1 MDMGDKVRVGLVYGG
16 RSGEHEVSL
25 QTAFSVLQAFDYD
38 KYEIQ
43 PFYITKQGIWHA
55 GPALSAPPEH
65 IGLIRYDEADG
76 SASEQLLLPVFER
89 MAAPPKAPA
98 AAAKAVQKAAPS
110 ASSGGSGGKRL
121 DVVFPLLHGTY
132 GEDGTIQ
139 GLLEMAGIP
148 YVGAGVLASA
158 VGMDKVM
165 MKRVFAHEGLPQC
178 VFRHFTRA
186 QWDKDAQY
194 FIMEIEVSL
203 GYPCFVKPANLG
215 SSVGISKAYNREQ
228 LIQAVEYAFRYD
240 RKVLVEEFVNAREL
254 EVSVLGNDEPRA
266 SVVGEIVSSNDF
278 YDYNAKYIDGK
289 SVMKIPADI
298 PEETAEQIREM
309 ALRAY
314 QAIDGSGLARV
325 DFFLRKEDG
334 RIFLNEVNTMP
345 GFTPFSMYP
354 LLWKESG
361 LPYREL
367 LDKLIALA
375 FERHEAKQKLVYGE

>member
-1 MDMGDKVRVGLVYGG
+1 MGEKIRVGLVYGG

-55 GPALSAPPEH
+55 GPALTAPPEH
-65 IGLIRYDEADG
+65 IGLIRYDQADG
-76 SASEQLLLPVFER
+76 ARSEHMLLPVFER
-89 MAAPPKAPA
+89 MASRPPAPA
-98 AAAKAVQKAAPS
+98 ASGSRSVQKAAAGP
-110 ASSGGSGGKRL
+110 AGGAAGRL

-139 GLLEMAGIP
+139 GLFEMAGIP

-158 VGMDKVM
+158 VGMDKIM

-178 VFRHFTRA
+178 VFRHFTRS
-186 QWDKDAQY
+186 QWDKDSQF

-215 SSVGISKAYNREQ
+215 SSVGISKAGSREQ
-228 LIQAVEYAFRYD
+228 LIQAVEHAFRYD

-266 SVVGEIVSSNDF
+266 SVVGEIISSNEF

-289 SVMKIPADI
+289 SVMRIPADI
-298 PEETAEQIREM
+298 PHETAEQVREM

-314 QAIDGSGLARV
+314 QAIDCSGLARV

-334 RIFLNEVNTMP
+334 RIFINEVNTMP

-361 LPYREL
+361 LSYREL
-367 LDKLIALA
+367 LDRLIALA
-375 FERHEAKQKLVYGE
+375 FERYEAKQKLVYGE

>member
-1 MDMGDKVRVGLVYGG
+1 MGEKIRVGLVYGG

-76 SASEQLLLPVFER
+76 TASAQMLMPVFER
-89 MAAPPKAPA
+89 MASSAKAPA
-98 AAAKAVQKAAPS
+98 AAANRAVRESAPS
-110 ASSGGSGGKRL
+110 SSGGFGRRL

-158 VGMDKVM
+158 VGMDKIM
-165 MKRVFAHEGLPQC
+165 MKRVFAYEGLPQC
-178 VFRHFTRA
+178 VFRYFTRA

-228 LIQAVEYAFRYD
+228 LIRAVEYAFRYD

-254 EVSVLGNDEPRA
+254 EVSVLGNDEPRV
-266 SVVGEIVSSNDF
+266 SVVGEIISSNDF
-278 YDYNAKYIDGK
+278 YDYNAKYVDGK

-298 PEETAEQIREM
+298 PEETAGQIREM

-314 QAIDGSGLARV
+314 QAIDCSGLARV
-325 DFFLRKEDG
+325 DFFMRKEDG
-334 RIFLNEVNTMP
+334 RIFINELNTMP
-345 GFTPFSMYP
+345 GFTPYSMYP

-361 LPYREL
+361 LSYREL